1 MSKRALATVYFILA
15 VLPLVLGCPVVTAF
29 TLPHWRSS
37 WERHVM
43 GVFGIAS
50 PDSLW
55 HYRSGA
61 LIVLAL
67 MSVALAWYGLLVW
80 FDRD

>member
-1 MSKRALATVYFILA
+1 MGKRALAAVYFTLA
-15 VLPLVLGCPVVTAF
+15 VLPLAVGCPLVTAF

-43 GVFGIAS
+43 AVFGIAS
-50 PDSLW
+50 PDTLR
-55 HYRSGA
+55 YAGSGA